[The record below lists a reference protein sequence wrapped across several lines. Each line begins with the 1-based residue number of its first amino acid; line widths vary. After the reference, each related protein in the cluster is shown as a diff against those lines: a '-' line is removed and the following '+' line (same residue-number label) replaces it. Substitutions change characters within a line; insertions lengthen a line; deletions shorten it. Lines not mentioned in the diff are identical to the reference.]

1 MTKEIKMLIDEV
13 ANKNGRSCYYEKKN
27 FKDNLSY
34 IIFKKIYESFWFEKD
49 LDNEIIA
56 YVADKVERE
65 YNFWNW
71 EWWYTLEMYDEYW
84 DCALYD

>member
-34 IIFKKIYESFWFEKD
+34 IIFKKIYE
-49 LDNEIIA
+49 
-56 YVADKVERE
+56 
-65 YNFWNW
+65 NF
-71 EWWYTLEMYDEYW
+71 
-84 DCALYD
+84 

>member
-1 MTKEIKMLIDEV
+1 MTKEIKSLIDEI
-13 ANKNGRSCYYEKKN
+13 ANKNGRKCYYEKKN
-27 FKDNLSY
+27 FKDSLCY
-34 IIFKKIYESFWFEKD
+34 IIFGELYKKLWFDKE
-49 LDNEIIA
+49 LDNEIVV

-84 DCALYD
+84 DCVLYD